1 MIPKATWTSTNLES
15 AFLKQ
20 ASSLGASCKKKT
32 KERYRPR
39 WDAQNPNAIQ
49 GAIKTNKRRK
59 TKR

>member
-1 MIPKATWTSTNLES
+1 VHLA
-15 AFLKQ
+15 
-20 ASSLGASCKKKT
+20 KKT